1 MISTEIQTI
10 TATVRSVRYPREA
23 VQGRAWRAI
32 STDRGGASGY
42 LPDTPAPGTKIELT
56 GRWMERNGIN
66 TFCFTKYKYVL
77 PEGSREELEYAV
89 NHATGLGKATLEK
102 IWNTYGESWRE
113 RMNEMPAPLRAKLE
127 EGVRALHALAALPA
141 VLRLLK
147 PHGAT
152 DRKCE
157 DICDHFRNTPEFA
170 LAPDAFI
177 TADPYRLTDI
187 EGIGFRW
194 VDEMALKIGVE
205 PADGRRMRAAVNYVL
220 AERERASG
228 DTVHPR
234 AAVCKALDDL
244 QILPEDYEPAI
255 EAAVKSGD
263 IVSLDPYYIRGKEHR
278 AEADILDY
286 ALRTDPTDAD
296 EDEVEVP
303 PGFKPDAGQLAA
315 IRRAVGTRGLTIV
328 TGAAG
333 TGKTSIIRAVH
344 ASLSNYE
351 TVNVCAFAGKAAA
364 RVREA
369 GVPASTIHS
378 LLRIL
383 PGGKSPR
390 VSLEGQT
397 VIVDEAS
404 MVPNWLMARIVAA
417 APKRLVLVGDVAQLP
432 PVGTGAPFHVLTR
445 KLPAL
450 VCRLS
455 KCHRANSAILNQ
467 CAAVRDGRGPKDEIS
482 KTEAVHVVKVSG
494 ADAAKSLI
502 LRAVREGKL
511 DFSRDCVLT
520 PRNGEEDGAAVASVA
535 DLNAEIGAIA
545 NPRPHG
551 VTARLMAGDRVM
563 CVRNHPDVD
572 VWNGTCG
579 WMREGN
585 GGDMLRGLQ
594 FENADNGDTIDA
606 KSHSL
611 SPDLKPAW
619 AMTVHKSQ
627 GSEYENVIVVAL
639 RRDRF
644 LFDNAMLY
652 TAMSR
657 AKRRC
662 FVITDDDLS
671 RVASDRRIRMT
682 WMELKIATAGQE
694 A

>member
-1 MISTEIQTI
+1 MISTEMQTI
-10 TATVRSVRYPREA
+10 TVTVRSVRYPREP
-23 VQGRAWRAI
+23 VQGRAWRAL

-42 LPDTPAPGTKIELT
+42 LPDTPAPGTRIELT
-56 GRWMERNGIN
+56 GRWMERNGI
-66 TFCFTKYKYVL
+66 TSFCFTKYKYVL

-89 NHATGLGKATLEK
+89 NHAQGLGKATLEK
-102 IWNTYGESWRE
+102 IWDAYGESWRE
-113 RMNEMPAPLRAKLE
+113 RMDEMPAPLRAKLD

-157 DICDHFRNTPEFA
+157 DICEHFKGVPEFTQ
-170 LAPDAFI
+170 APEAFI
-177 TADPYRLTDI
+177 SADPYRLTDI
-187 EGIGFRW
+187 EGIGFKW
-194 VDEMALKIGVE
+194 VDEMALKIGVK
-205 PADGRRMRAAVNYVL
+205 PADARRLRAAIDYVM
-220 AERERASG
+220 AERERANG

-234 AAVCKALDDL
+234 AAVCRALDDL
-244 QILPEDYEPAI
+244 QIRREDYEPALD
-255 EAAVKSGD
+255 AAQEEGAVRYE
-263 IVSLDPYYIRGKEHR
+263 DPYYVRGKEYR
-278 AEADILDY
+278 AESDILDY
-286 ALRTDPTDAD
+286 ALRTEPEDAD
-296 EDEVEVP
+296 KDDVALP
-303 PGFKPDAGQLAA
+303 TGFKPDEGQLAA

-333 TGKTSIIRAVH
+333 TGKTSIIRAVYG
-344 ASLSNYE
+344 SLAVCE
-351 TVNVCAFAGKAAA
+351 AVNVCAFAGKAAA
-364 RVREA
+364 RVRES

-378 LLRIL
+378 LLRIV
-383 PGGKSPR
+383 PGGKAPR

-450 VCRLS
+450 VCRLE

-467 CAAVRDGRGPKDEIS
+467 CAAVRDGRAPSDDVS
-482 KTEAVHVVKVSG
+482 ATEAVHVVKVSG
-494 ADAAKSLI
+494 ADAAKKLI
-502 LRAVREGKL
+502 LRAVREGL
-511 DFSRDCVLT
+511 LNFSRDCVLT

-545 NPRPHG
+545 NPRPQG

-563 CVRNHPDVD
+563 CVRNHPDCD

-585 GGDMLRGLQ
+585 GGDRLRGLQ
-594 FENADNGDTIDA
+594 FENADNGDTVDVRS
-606 KSHSL
+606 KSL

-627 GSEYENVIVVAL
+627 GSEYRNVIVVAL
-639 RRDRF
+639 RRDRY

-662 FVITDDDLS
+662 FVVTDDDLL
-671 RVASDRRIRMT
+671 RVVSDRRIRMT
-682 WMELKIATAGQE
+682 WMEMQIARAGE
-694 A
+694 GA